1 MGIGNL
7 PIHDG
12 IFDAIFYCA
21 DERAGGDIK
30 NINDLFSADWIFLV
44 TELVFFFGLLNSF
57 FSILIVTKILLASL
71 LILTGDIR
79 LSERHQILQFIS
91 CFIDDPSYGV
101 VTYLFISQRDGPQME
116 ANQLLHIPH
125 SLIERQGESPEYPGY
140 PFSPERIVPVESP
153 S

>member
-21 DERAGGDIK
+21 DERTGGDVK
-30 NINDLFSADWIFLV
+30 KFDDLFSAGWIFPV
-44 TELVFFFGLLNSF
+44 TDLVFFFDVLNSLF
-57 FSILIVTKILLASL
+57 YILDVTKILLHSP
-71 LILTGDIR
+71 LIFTGDIR
-79 LSERHQILQFIS
+79 PTADHQIRQCIC
-91 CFIDDPSYGV
+91 CFIDEPSYGA
-101 VTYLFISQRDGPQME
+101 VTYLFRNQRDGPQVE
-116 ANQLLHIPH
+116 ASQLLHIPH

>member
-21 DERAGGDIK
+21 DERAGGDVK
-30 NINDLFSADWIFLV
+30 NIHDLFSADWIFPG
-44 TELVFFFGLLNSF
+44 TDLVFFFVLLHSF
-57 FSILIVTKILLASL
+57 FYILRLTMILLHSP
-71 LILTGDIR
+71 LIFTGDIR
-79 LSERHQILQFIS
+79 PTEGHQFLQFIS
-91 CFIDDPSYGV
+91 CFIDEPSYGA
-101 VTYLFISQRDGPQME
+101 VTYLFRNQRDRPQME

-125 SLIERQGESPEYPGY
+125 SLIQWQGESPEYPGY